1 MALGGGG
8 HTHHLFPRS
17 CPLSQVR
24 EAPETPTFHFSY
36 TSAGVQ
42 TCPGVPTLGTGFLV
56 ICSQRASPDHK
67 CTCEDTAS

>member
-8 HTHHLFPRS
+8 STHHLFPRS

-42 TCPGVPTLGTGFLV
+42 TMPWGPHPRHWLPSHLLPE
-56 ICSQRASPDHK
+56 SKP
-67 CTCEDTAS
+67 

>member
-8 HTHHLFPRS
+8 SPHHLLPGS
-17 CPLSQVR
+17 CPPSRVR
-24 EAPETPTFHFSY
+24 EALETPTFHSSY

-42 TCPGVPTLGTGFLV
+42 TVPGDPPLGT
-56 ICSQRASPDHK
+56 CSQRSGPDHK